1 MSHNLVAR
9 ADVPGTITD
18 ILTETAGD
26 LSGTAKR
33 GQQ

>member
-1 MSHNLVAR
+1 MTRRLGAASR
-9 ADVPGTITD
+9 ATTITD

-26 LSGTAKR
+26 PSGTAKR